1 MPEYIEQSDE
11 DISHTSSYSLDNQD
25 YSGGYPMEE
34 TANFANQPEAS
45 LATVTVD
52 STVEADDEYD
62 QHVDDGEMP
71 EVPSNSLVSRN
82 GLK

>member
-1 MPEYIEQSDE
+1 
-11 DISHTSSYSLDNQD
+11 
-25 YSGGYPMEE
+25 MEE
-34 TANFANQPEAS
+34 TVNFANQPEAS

-82 GLK
+82 GLT